1 MRILICDDDRENL
14 DILQAYVQTYMDSH
28 FITCEIMTTT
38 DPTIIYHGQE
48 VFDLAFLDIQMDTV
62 DGIQLGEELRRR
74 NEKVALFF
82 ITNYDEYQDAAMD
95 LQAFRFFKKPFD
107 VDRLYSGLDKAMEY
121 IDGAYVN
128 VFLWSN
134 GEQQRILADDILYIT
149 RSNRKT
155 LLVSK
160 QDTYFT
166 RETLDEWCGKLPQRF
181 FYLVHKSYLVNL
193 HYVNRYSYSE
203 LTLDDGTRIP
213 VAPSKQVAFRKFWFA
228 YLGGRQK

>member
-1 MRILICDDDRENL
+1 MKILICDDDRENL
-14 DILQAYVQTYMDSH
+14 DILRSHVQTYMDNH
-28 FITCEIMTTT
+28 FISCEILTAT
-38 DPTIIYHGQE
+38 DPTIICHGQE

-62 DGIQLGEELRRR
+62 DGIALGEELRRR

-128 VFLWSN
+128 VFLWNS
-134 GEQQRILADDILYIT
+134 GQQQKILADDILYVT

-160 QDTYFT
+160 QGSYYT